1 MATLNIDDK
10 KYSELLK
17 RLDRLTADAHDII
30 SEIHDL
36 ISFILEVNRDTNGYV
51 FDIHSYED
59 AITVLERLLK
69 TNCENSRIAKEIEE
83 RFESIRQVVSCQSD
97 VIPSEETGSEITAA
111 DKLQAQNYS
120 HTENN
125 KTNKETEPISN
136 SDRESIDD
144 SITQP
149 YYGYVATQEVLD
161 LIQEET
167 DLQLQKVEFSAI
179 APKTFV
185 KGEYSIINIIV
196 YENTCRYIVDELIK
210 TMEGPV
216 QETRSGTHM
225 VSEGTQIKIVLSSPD
240 IEIEDSTETGVWRG
254 EYLDLSFAVLLP
266 EDYIKRKILFVAT
279 VYINDM
285 IATKLKFIAKCS
297 SLWKQ
302 KIEITREDVLS
313 AFVSYASQDRNRVAA
328 IIQGMKK
335 ARPDMDIFF
344 DVDCLRSGEDW
355 EQALH
360 QEIDKRDILF
370 LCWSHFAKESRWV
383 NTEWKYA
390 LKQKGIDF
398 IEPVP
403 IESPEKCPPPEELNQ
418 KHFNDKLLFIIN
430 AE

>member
-1 MATLNIDDK
+1 MTKLDIDEE
-10 KYSELLK
+10 KYSEVLK
-17 RLDRLTADAHDII
+17 RLDHLSASAHDII
-30 SEIHDL
+30 SEIYNL
-36 ISFILEVNRDTNGYV
+36 INSILEINNDSNGYN
-51 FDIHSYED
+51 FDIHTYED
-59 AITVLERLLK
+59 TINALERLLE
-69 TNCENSRIAKEIEE
+69 TNCENSRIVNEIEKLFESLKQAASCPSNAILTTETKSEFLEVDKLQHQNPHIEHKPANKEIET
-83 RFESIRQVVSCQSD
+83 
-97 VIPSEETGSEITAA
+97 IPI
-111 DKLQAQNYS
+111 L
-120 HTENN
+120 
-125 KTNKETEPISN
+125 
-136 SDRESIDD
+136 DREHIFDD
-144 SITQP
+144 IMQSSCYLAP
-149 YYGYVATQEVLD
+149 
-161 LIQEET
+161 QEET

-196 YENTCRYIVDELIK
+196 YEHTCRYIVDELIK
-210 TMEGPV
+210 TMEEPV

-240 IEIEDSTETGVWRG
+240 IEIEDNIETGVWQG

-285 IATKLKFIAKCS
+285 VATKLKFIVKCS

-302 KIEITREDVLS
+302 KIAITREDVLS

-383 NTEWKYA
+383 NAEWKYA